1 VYVGISI
8 FAGFP
13 VVFLSMLER
22 NSCMA
27 PWSPAVLQSLWTGR
41 RVWTIFYLETT
52 VAIAA
57 AVGLA
62 MKLPFPPVEAIL
74 WSIPFDLVVLTIYA
88 RLLGR
93 LGWCLQ
99 EQWASDRDSV

>member
-8 FAGFP
+8 LVGFP

-22 NSCMA
+22 DSCMSLGSTA
-27 PWSPAVLQSLWTGR
+27 ILRSLWEGGR
-41 RVWTIFYLETT
+41 GWAIFYLETT
-52 VAIAA
+52 LGIAA

-62 MKLPFPPVEAIL
+62 MWLSPTLGDAIF
-74 WSIPFDLVVLTIYA
+74 WTIPFDLLILIVYA

-93 LGWCLQ
+93 LGWYLQ
-99 EQWASDRDSV
+99 V